1 LFYRETSQGLENMN
15 LVFFIV
21 DVNGLQIIV
30 KTYVFA
36 KTYNV
41 HLYSNA
47 HEDRGANM
55 FGVIDFLLQV
65 HFN

>member
-1 LFYRETSQGLENMN
+1 MVCKLLSKHMFLLDS
-15 LVFFIV
+15 
-21 DVNGLQIIV
+21 
-30 KTYVFA
+30 
-36 KTYNV
+36 YNV

-55 FGVIDFLLQV
+55 FGIIDFLLQV